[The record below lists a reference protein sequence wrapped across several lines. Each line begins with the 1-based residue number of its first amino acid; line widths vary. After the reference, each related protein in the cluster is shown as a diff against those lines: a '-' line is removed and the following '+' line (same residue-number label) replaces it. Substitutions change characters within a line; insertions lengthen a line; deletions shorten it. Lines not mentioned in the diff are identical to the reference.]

1 VTGDDANARDP
12 SADETIDGAVRAL
25 TARGELE
32 EAAELLLAEG
42 KSERAARLFADVW
55 RYDRAIGVVV
65 AMEHDLAYRYAHL
78 ARDREALGRAM
89 VALADRPDQA
99 LATAAHAE
107 TLGVLSDAARLY
119 EIGGDVERAAA
130 SFEKAGEFY
139 EAARLHEGAGNYRQA
154 GLLYERRVREHADD
168 AEAALRLGRILAH
181 FGRYEHAVRALQ
193 IAERD
198 PEHKKPALPL
208 MVACFAALGLDEA
221 AAARL
226 DEIRR
231 DDPALPITVPEYL
244 EETFGDARGIEGL
257 RATKGDEAR
266 LLAGR
271 YRVIRPIGAG
281 ATGRVLLAHDGF
293 YERDVAIKVLSVG
306 AGNVGRDAYSRFA
319 REARVAAGIEH
330 PNIVRVFEF
339 NADGPF
345 LVMEF
350 MPGGTLEDRF
360 ERARGAIP
368 RSVAGHVVLSILR
381 GLEAVHRR
389 GVVHRDLKP
398 ANVFFG
404 PTGEIKLGDFG
415 VAHLADLGA
424 TMTGAMLGT
433 LAYMAPEQMTG
444 ATLPDASSD
453 LYALGVILFRML
465 AGRLPFMGPDFV
477 TQHLEQPPPLLR
489 ETDADLAQFDP
500 LVQRLLEKR
509 PDDRLRTA
517 AEVLP
522 LVDAL
527 SWIDAVSGGEPAEA
541 APRESEVPEHVERY
555 STFETLNDGVV
566 VARDELLLRLVRI
579 EPCDPARAA
588 RLRAFAKADFPTL
601 QAVFEIDDERGRA
614 IIERSAGTLLSE
626 ANLEDA
632 HHRRVVADVRAAVE
646 HLHSRGVV
654 HGAIAPD
661 RVRVGPGRAVLLLPF
676 GSTTDKRAADDLAA
690 LDRIEART

>member
-1 VTGDDANARDP
+1 M
-12 SADETIDGAVRAL
+12 I
-25 TARGELE
+25 
-32 EAAELLLAEG
+32 
-42 KSERAARLFADVW
+42 
-55 RYDRAIGVVV
+55 
-65 AMEHDLAYRYAHL
+65 
-78 ARDREALGRAM
+78 
-89 VALADRPDQA
+89 
-99 LATAAHAE
+99 
-107 TLGVLSDAARLY
+107 
-119 EIGGDVERAAA
+119 
-130 SFEKAGEFY
+130 
-139 EAARLHEGAGNYRQA
+139 
-154 GLLYERRVREHADD
+154 
-168 AEAALRLGRILAH
+168 
-181 FGRYEHAVRALQ
+181 
-193 IAERD
+193 
-198 PEHKKPALPL
+198 
-208 MVACFAALGLDEA
+208 ACFAALGLEEA
-221 AAARL
+221 AATRL
-226 DEIRR
+226 DELRR
-231 DDPALPITVPEYL
+231 DDPSLPITVPEYL

-360 ERARGAIP
+360 ERARGPIP
-368 RSVAGHVVLSILR
+368 RSVAGPVVISILR

-424 TMTGAMLGT
+424 TMTGALLGT

-453 LYALGVILFRML
+453 LYALGIILFRML
-465 AGRLPFMGPDFV
+465 TGRLPFPGPDFV
-477 TQHLEQPPPLLR
+477 TQHLEQAPPRLASI
-489 ETDADLAQFDP
+489 DSDLARFDP

-517 AEVLP
+517 AEVVP

-527 SWIDAVSGGEPAEA
+527 SWVDAVETGVPEES
-541 APRESEVPEHVERY
+541 APRESEAPEHVERY

-579 EPCDPARAA
+579 EPCDAARAA
-588 RLRAFAKADFPTL
+588 RLRTFARADFPTL

-626 ANLEDA
+626 SNLEDA
-632 HHRRVVADVRAAVE
+632 HHRRVLADVRSAVE
-646 HLHSRGVV
+646 HLHSRGIV
-654 HGAIAPD
+654 HGAIRPD

-676 GSTTDKRAADDLAA
+676 GSSTTRTAEDDVADLERMAA
-690 LDRIEART
+690 REG